1 MLFKKKPE
9 SEIVA
14 EDRKLIETNSKTVG
28 KLTML
33 VENNEELT
41 SKLKD
46 LQEKLKYLKPVN
58 TKEAMEEDRKIGE
71 KIDDLKIELAR
82 HNGETSYRI
91 NNAISDILL
100 LLVNRKD

>member
-1 MLFKKKPE
+1 MFKKKTE
-9 SEIVA
+9 AEIVA

-33 VENNEELT
+33 ANDNEELI

-46 LQEKLKYLKPVN
+46 LQEKLKYLKPV
-58 TKEAMEEDRKIGE
+58 KSEEAMEADRKIAN
-71 KIDDLKIELAR
+71 KIDDLKIELSR
-82 HNGETSYRI
+82 FNGDTSYRI
-91 NNAISDILL
+91 GSLISDILL